1 MARAPKSAE
10 VDTYIAGFPP
20 KTRAMLEQMRSAI
33 RKAAP
38 GAEEC
43 ISYKI
48 AAFRNDGKLL
58 VYFAGWK
65 AHVSLYPIPEGTPAF
80 RKRIAPYVKG
90 RGTLQFPL
98 DQQLPIAVVEEVVA
112 EWLKAKAEAAS
123 AKKKPA

>member
-1 MARAPKSAE
+1 MAGTPKSPE
-10 VDTYIAGFPP
+10 VDAYIAAFPP
-20 KTRAMLEQMRSAI
+20 KTRAMLQQMRRAI

-38 GAEEC
+38 SAEEC

-48 AAFRNDGKLL
+48 AAFRNDGQVL

-80 RKRIAPYVKG
+80 RKRVAPYVKG

-98 DQQLPIAVVEEVVA
+98 DQKLPTAIIENVVA
-112 EWLKAKAEAAS
+112 EWLKAKAKAAA